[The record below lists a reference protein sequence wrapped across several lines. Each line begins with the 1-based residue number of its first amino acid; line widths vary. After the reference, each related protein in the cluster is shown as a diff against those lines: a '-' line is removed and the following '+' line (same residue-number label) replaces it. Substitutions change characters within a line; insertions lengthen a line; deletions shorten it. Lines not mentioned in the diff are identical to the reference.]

1 MDRREILALLEERG
15 VWHQVTEH
23 EAVYDMAQAARISL
37 PYPDCEAKNLFVRD
51 DKKRGYYLITVKGD
65 RRVDL
70 KAFRQRNGTRPL
82 SFASAEDLMELLGL
96 VPGAVTPFGL
106 LNDGQ
111 RRVTLCLDRAFLDG
125 PGLIGA
131 HPNDNT
137 ATVWIRAEDLL
148 DILRERGVP
157 VRIVDLTEGPAGD
170 GAAL

>member
-1 MDRREILALLEERG
+1 
-15 VWHQVTEH
+15 
-23 EAVYDMAQAARISL
+23 MAG
-37 PYPDCEAKNLFVRD
+37 E
-51 DKKRGYYLITVKGD
+51 
-65 RRVDL
+65 
-70 KAFRQRNGTRPL
+70 
-82 SFASAEDLMELLGL
+82 L

-106 LNDGQ
+106 LTDGQ
-111 RRVTLCLDRAFLDG
+111 RRVTLYLDRTFLDG

-170 GAAL
+170 SAAL